1 MGISMT
7 MEQGGFIDGLRSLI
21 TPDVVAKASSAFGES
36 EASVMKGLTAAVPMV
51 MGGLAVKAGDRSLM
65 SRVFDLVKDPAAE
78 GSVLGN
84 ISSLLGPG
92 SSSTPG
98 VSLGNRLMSMLF
110 GSSTDSLGRALSNFA
125 GVRPSTAASMLSL
138 AAPLALGH
146 LGRTVRSEGLDASGL
161 SRMLLGQ
168 KNAILRLVP
177 AAFSNVFGAGA
188 QVADT
193 VVRKASPWRW
203 VVPLLLAVLA
213 VWLLVSLFGNRNPVD
228 YITRSI
234 PGGVQLQY
242 ARHGVE
248 GKLLSFIEDST
259 QSVDRQVWFDFDR
272 LLFETN
278 SAVLKSGSQDQLRN
292 IAAILKAYPNA
303 RVKIGGYTDTSGDPA
318 ANMKLS
324 QDRANSVMQ
333 ELTNLGVASGRL
345 SAEGYGGTN
354 PVADNATEAGRARNR
369 RVALRVTEK

>member
-1 MGISMT
+1 
-7 MEQGGFIDGLRSLI
+7 
-21 TPDVVAKASSAFGES
+21 VA
-36 EASVMKGLTAAVPMV
+36 
-51 MGGLAVKAGDRSLM
+51 
-65 SRVFDLVKDPAAE
+65 
-78 GSVLGN
+78 
-84 ISSLLGPG
+84 
-92 SSSTPG
+92 
-98 VSLGNRLMSMLF
+98 
-110 GSSTDSLGRALSNFA
+110 
-125 GVRPSTAASMLSL
+125 
-138 AAPLALGH
+138 
-146 LGRTVRSEGLDASGL
+146 
-161 SRMLLGQ
+161 
-168 KNAILRLVP
+168 
-177 AAFSNVFGAGA
+177 
-188 QVADT
+188 
-193 VVRKASPWRW
+193 
-203 VVPLLLAVLA
+203 PLLLAVLA

-248 GKLLSFIEDST
+248 GKLLSFLEDST

-354 PVADNATEAGRARNR
+354 PVADNATEAGRAKNR